1 MKLLKSMFVVIL
13 LVAFYASWASA
24 GKYTWTDKDG
34 VKHSS
39 DMTPEEYREKR
50 RKASMQVDE
59 ELSPEVSRTLLHD
72 KKKTV
77 DPEDIPTFEN
87 APASEPSPIPQTTAS
102 DAQAP
107 PSPTPEPPKPS
118 PQMKKSAVDTPP
130 HAVETLPKQ
139 KAARPVLTPSPAPS
153 TPKPASFYRNQISRI
168 KELIKSQE
176 ELIAEDVRIIGLI
189 EKRINQMKSIQGP
202 QSERLKN
209 QLREA
214 QKDLEMAK
222 KRLKQ
227 DAREL
232 QVLKGNVTQYQY
244 KLKSAR

>member
-1 MKLLKSMFVVIL
+1 MKLLRLIFVV
-13 LVAFYASWASA
+13 VWATTFYAPWVSA

-34 VKHSS
+34 VMHSS

-50 RKASMQVDE
+50 REASSQADE
-59 ELSPEVSRTLLHD
+59 ELSPEVSQTLFHD

-77 DPEDIPTFEN
+77 APEDIPTFDT
-87 APASEPSPIPQTTAS
+87 APASEPSPMPQTTAP
-102 DAQAP
+102 DAKAK
-107 PSPTPEPPKPS
+107 PSPTPKPPTHTKE
-118 PQMKKSAVDTPP
+118 SAVDSSVEAIPKSK
-130 HAVETLPKQ
+130 AV
-139 KAARPVLTPSPAPS
+139 RPVLTPTPAPS

-189 EKRINQMKSIQGP
+189 ENRINQMKSIQGP
-202 QSERLKN
+202 QSERLKI

-214 QKDLEMAK
+214 EKDLEMAK

-227 DAREL
+227 DVREL

-244 KLKSAR
+244 ELKSAR